1 MQQFNSDKEKYE
13 ALKTRLRL
21 RIRQIRR
28 SWSQER
34 NPANAGQTENAILQK
49 KFSR

>member
-1 MQQFNSDKEKYE
+1 MQNLSGDKARYN

-28 SWSQER
+28 ALGTR
-34 NPANAGQTENAILQK
+34 HDTVK
-49 KFSR
+49 KFVKAE